1 MAQRLP
7 VLYNKKPCYD
17 IVFQQSF
24 DGLWEE
30 LQELGASEKK
40 LCIVTDSRVDELYGA
55 QVAELLEGKCRK
67 IVKYAFPAGEE
78 NKNLE
83 TVKDVYRYLIEEGFD
98 RKDML
103 LALGGGVTGDLTGFV
118 AATYLRGIDFVQIP
132 TTLLAQVDS
141 SIGGKTGVDFDSY
154 KNMVGAFKMPRLV
167 YMNLSVLKT
176 LEERQFYSGFAE
188 VMKSALIKD
197 ALFYEWLIENMYE
210 ICEREPA
217 TLEEMVIRTCSI
229 KKMVVEKDPT
239 EQGDRALLNLGHTIG
254 HAIEKAKNF
263 ELYHGEC
270 VALGTVAAAYISWK
284 KEMLSMEE
292 FYEIRDMFV
301 PFYLPISVDDIDPQ
315 EILKLTKSDKKM
327 EAGKIKFILLK
338 KIGKAVI
345 DRTVTDDEI
354 LAAIEE
360 IKRMPMNKEKKSRII
375 MLLIDV
381 LIAAIL
387 LVFDQF
393 TKHLAVVHLK
403 GQAPYVLID
412 GVLELQYLENRGSA
426 FGMLQNQKVFILFVG
441 IVFLAVLLFFLLKL
455 PEQKKFRIVH
465 ILLAVI
471 IAGGIGNMIDRFRLD
486 YVVDFISFVL
496 INYPIFNV
504 ADIYV
509 VVATI
514 GLFILFLFVYKE
526 KDLEFL
532 NFKQNRYREMK

>member
-40 LCIVTDSRVDELYGA
+40 LCIVTDSKVDELYGA

-167 YMNLSVLKT
+167 YINLSVLKT

-301 PFYLPISVDDIDPQ
+301 PFYLPRPISVDDIDPQ

-360 IKRMPMNKEKKSRII
+360 I
-375 MLLIDV
+375 
-381 LIAAIL
+381 
-387 LVFDQF
+387 
-393 TKHLAVVHLK
+393 
-403 GQAPYVLID
+403 
-412 GVLELQYLENRGSA
+412 
-426 FGMLQNQKVFILFVG
+426 
-441 IVFLAVLLFFLLKL
+441 
-455 PEQKKFRIVH
+455 
-465 ILLAVI
+465 
-471 IAGGIGNMIDRFRLD
+471 
-486 YVVDFISFVL
+486 
-496 INYPIFNV
+496 
-504 ADIYV
+504 
-509 VVATI
+509 
-514 GLFILFLFVYKE
+514 
-526 KDLEFL
+526 
-532 NFKQNRYREMK
+532 NFSEEDAHE